1 MIIAR
6 RRIALIQLQAAIIV
20 TRLPHVISQE
30 ASDER
35 RKIVL
40 GKVSFGSVVSED
52 VHILGV
58 DGYDGALLSMGAVLA
73 KY

>member
-1 MIIAR
+1 
-6 RRIALIQLQAAIIV
+6 
-20 TRLPHVISQE
+20 
-30 ASDER
+30 
-35 RKIVL
+35 L